1 MENYFLIK
9 ESVHIWLEVF
19 IHQIIFVMILDVLG
33 HSTSVTEHL
42 LASES
47 DTSPLTFA
55 SPMSHDLAI
64 DEINPQEMDVY
75 PYSAGS
81 NSSSSSSGIDTAP
94 STCGDLLS
102 DPLSTSGISSSTFS
116 EIPFQLPDW
125 TDSEFLDLSLL
136 EKIKFDQ
143 LDVSSKSSC
152 CNKQSTASG
161 FLPGL
166 NQALLSVENR
176 AGFNTMPA
184 SNDYDP
190 CLAGFGPAFANC
202 SLGLTDLLDASV
214 SSLPSSDSLN
224 FSRSFDMLDDLFMM
238 EGDDIF
244 EDPCNS
250 ISERHLDISNISNA

>member
-1 MENYFLIK
+1 
-9 ESVHIWLEVF
+9 
-19 IHQIIFVMILDVLG
+19 
-33 HSTSVTEHL
+33 
-42 LASES
+42 
-47 DTSPLTFA
+47 
-55 SPMSHDLAI
+55 
-64 DEINPQEMDVY
+64 MDVY

-81 NSSSSSSGIDTAP
+81 NSSSSSGIDTAP

-102 DPLSTSGISSSTFS
+102 DPLSASGISSSTFS

-136 EKIKFDQ
+136 GKIKFDQ
-143 LDVSSKSSC
+143 LDVSKSSC
-152 CNKQSTASG
+152 SNKQSTASG
-161 FLPGL
+161 FLPSL
-166 NQALLSVENR
+166 NHALLSGESR
-176 AGFNTMPA
+176 AGFNPMPS